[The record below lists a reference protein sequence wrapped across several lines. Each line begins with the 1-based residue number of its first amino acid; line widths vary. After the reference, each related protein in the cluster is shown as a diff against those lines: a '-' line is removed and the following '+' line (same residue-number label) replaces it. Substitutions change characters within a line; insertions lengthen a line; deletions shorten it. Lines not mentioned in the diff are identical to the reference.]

1 MKKTKFKKNLSRT
14 IKKIDNG
21 SKIRGITLI
30 SLVITIVILVI
41 LAGVTIVQLNNNG
54 LLKNAKLA
62 REKYTNSQ
70 KEENFVLDDYTNQI
84 NGLSISSRNFKNI
97 NYSLTEQELGTT
109 WIDGK
114 KLYQITRLYD
124 NNGNGY
130 GNMSDYVNLENIKET
145 LNVDTVIYAEHLRS
159 SIDVNF
165 DFSKSAALGD
175 PYLYF
180 VYDGGYL
187 KCSLTNTAT
196 RWKICVTFIYT
207 KTTD

>member
-1 MKKTKFKKNLSRT
+1 MSKIKIKKNT
-14 IKKIDNG
+14 
-21 SKIRGITLI
+21 GITLVA
-30 SLVITIVILVI
+30 LVIMIVILVI
-41 LAGVTIVQLNNNG
+41 LAGVTIVQLNNKG

-70 KEENFVLDDYTNQI
+70 KEENVVLDDYTNQI

-130 GNMSDYVNLENIKET
+130 GNMSDYVNLENLQET
-145 LNVDTVIYAEHLRS
+145 LNVDTIIYEEHLIS
-159 SIDVNF
+159 PIGVNY
-165 DFSKSAALGD
+165 DFSKFTSVCD